1 MLAGA
6 SRFNAKPKEGIQFF
20 MENGLVPHTKYED
33 GTSRAQSLARFLKKC
48 PRLDKK
54 LLGDFLSRPDNR
66 DVLDAFIQLF
76 DFREVNLFPDISIYL

>member
-6 SRFNAKPKEGIQFF
+6 SYFNTKPKEGIQFF
-20 MENGLVPHTKYED
+20 VENGLVPKDQD
-33 GTSRAQSLARFLKKC
+33 GPSKAQSLARFLKQC

-76 DFREVNLFPDISIYL
+76 DFREVQIVIIHLIMTV